1 MTDLLKDLEAVAL
14 LAERATP
21 GEWSVVPDGT
31 NEFGQIE
38 YTIEVFD
45 GSCPI
50 VDTGVFYGDPH
61 DANECAAAVNFIRT
75 HHAEIAEAVKDA
87 RRWLYVLN
95 NAEWIRD
102 EDDTLMAIRLP
113 PLTDL
118 SSKGT
123 RRDAIDNAMHNSAR
137 EDGE

>member
-1 MTDLLKDLEAVAL
+1 MTELLKELEAVVGDLSKDSPAPRFAGAL
-14 LAERATP
+14 EIR
-21 GEWSVVPDGT
+21 
-31 NEFGQIE
+31 
-38 YTIEVFD
+38 
-45 GSCPI
+45 C
-50 VDTGVFYGDPH
+50 
-61 DANECAAAVNFIRT
+61 ANFLRT
-75 HHAEIAEAVKDA
+75 HNAEIAEALKDA

-123 RRDAIDNAMHNSAR
+123 RRDAIDTAIDAHNSAR
-137 EDGE
+137 EVGE